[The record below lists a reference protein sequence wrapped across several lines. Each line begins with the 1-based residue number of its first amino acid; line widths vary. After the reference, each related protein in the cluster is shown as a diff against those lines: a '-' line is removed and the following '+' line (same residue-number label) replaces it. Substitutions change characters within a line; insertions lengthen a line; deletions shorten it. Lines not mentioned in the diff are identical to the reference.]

1 MPHTAL
7 EYARGG
13 SSDEKLPVVLA
24 AVVPFLT
31 VPVYVVG
38 TILLQDALVN
48 GDGRSWQRAAIW
60 MALPTGS
67 VTAAALAVGVLGLL
81 RPVRPRRAAI
91 LATVAGALA
100 LACIVWGTL
109 TA

>member
-1 MPHTAL
+1 MRQMAL
-7 EYARGG
+7 EYARAGSGG
-13 SSDEKLPVVLA
+13 GKFPVVIA

-60 MALPTGS
+60 AVPTGS
-67 VTAAALAVGVLGLL
+67 VTAAALAVGVLGLF